1 MSPVSM
7 KTNAGRSKPGEEIT
21 LGILIERAYDAHPDN
36 TKNAIAAL
44 EEMILMNEDVFFEV
58 MKPHLHQICVNI
70 MNDGK
75 GGVRRAVWSG
85 IARPSGTAGK
95 HAMKAAM
102 RDQVVSLAV
111 SNLMLFPLHGG
122 IRLGDATRVEISQT
136 ADHYAKLAKDTG
148 HKSRWLTLIAQS
160 LGDGEKVSDKFT
172 EERLAELKREAEHA
186 A

>member
-7 KTNAGRSKPGEEIT
+7 RSNAGRSKPGEETT
-21 LGILIERAYDAHPDN
+21 LGILIERAHKAHPDS
-36 TKNAIAAL
+36 TKDAAKAL
-44 EEMILMNEDVFFEV
+44 EEMVLVNEEIFFEV
-58 MKPHLHQICVNI
+58 MKPHLYRVCWEV
-70 MNDGK
+70 MSDGK
-75 GGVRRAVWSG
+75 SGVRDRVWNGGGGVGS
-85 IARPSGTAGK
+85 SAGK
-95 HAMKAAM
+95 VAM
-102 RDQVVSLAV
+102 RAELRNSVVALAT
-111 SNLMLFPLHGG
+111 SNLMLFPLKSGLK
-122 IRLGDATRVEISQT
+122 LGDATRGEIVET